1 MKSHQKYNSLAD
13 LPPVLTVADV
23 QPVLRIGRNTAY
35 QLFHSGQLRTVKVG
49 GQLRCTKAALYEF
62 LAEDNDVPQNR
73 HS

>member
-1 MKSHQKYNSLAD
+1 MKSHQKYDSLAD

-23 QPVLRIGRNTAY
+23 QSVLRIGRNTAY
-35 QLFHSGQLRTVKVG
+35 QLFRGGQLRSFKVG

-62 LAEDNDVPQNR
+62 LMEDNDFLQNR

>member
-1 MKSHQKYNSLAD
+1 MKSHQKYDSLAD

-23 QPVLRIGRNTAY
+23 QSVLRIGRNTAY
-35 QLFHSGQLRTVKVG
+35 QFFRSGQLRSFKVG

-62 LAEDNDVPQNR
+62 LMEDNDFLQNR